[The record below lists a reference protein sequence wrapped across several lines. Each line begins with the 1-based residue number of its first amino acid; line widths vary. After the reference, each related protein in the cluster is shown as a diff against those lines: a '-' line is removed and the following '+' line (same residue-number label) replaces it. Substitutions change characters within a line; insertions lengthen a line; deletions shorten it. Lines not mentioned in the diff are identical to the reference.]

1 MNIKKKIMA
10 KIVDVVAREILDS
23 RGFPTIEIDVSLDD
37 GSIGRASV
45 PSGASTGTFEA
56 HELRDNDSR
65 YHGKGVLK
73 AIYAI
78 SHVLKPLLMGV
89 NVQDQK
95 TIDNIMIH
103 ADGSKNKSILGANAL
118 LGVSLACA
126 KAAALSLKIPF
137 YQYIQKVGDFKSEMQ
152 QPRPMMN
159 VINGGAH
166 ADNAL
171 DIQEFMIVPMN
182 ASCIKES
189 IRMGSEIFQNLKK
202 ILKQNKLNTN
212 VGDEGGF
219 APQLQS
225 TRQTLNYLIDAINI
239 SGYGPGCDV
248 CIALDVAANELLQD
262 DGTYSFE
269 GENISA
275 SDLVNVYKNLCDEFP
290 IISIED
296 GFAEEDFKAWA
307 LLTKELGDKIQIV
320 GDDLFVTNVEKLK
333 MGIDQKLANAVL
345 IKPNQIGTLTETLET
360 IQCAQVNN
368 FKCIISHRSGETE
381 DTCIAD
387 IAVGTSA
394 GQIKTGSLSRTD
406 RVAKYNQLIRI
417 EEQLG

>member
-1 MNIKKKIMA
+1 MA

-23 RGFPTIEIDVSLDD
+23 RGFPTVEVDVSLDD
-37 GSIGRASV
+37 GSFGRSSV
-45 PSGASTGTFEA
+45 PSGASTGTYEA

-73 AIYAI
+73 AVYSIVYVI
-78 SHVLKPLLMGV
+78 KPQILGV
-89 NVQDQK
+89 HAHEQK
-95 TIDNIMIH
+95 NIDHIMMQ
-103 ADGSKNKSILGANAL
+103 ADGSKNKCNLGANAL

-126 KAAALSLKIPF
+126 KAAAVSLKIPF
-137 YQYIQKVGDFKSEMQ
+137 YEYIQKLADNKRDIVL
-152 QPRPMMN
+152 PRPMMN
-159 VINGGAH
+159 VINGGVH

-171 DIQEFMIVPMN
+171 DFQEFMIVPMN
-182 ASCIKES
+182 SSCVKES
-189 IRMGSEIFQNLKK
+189 IRIGSEIFQNLKK

-225 TRQTLNYLIDAINI
+225 TRQTLNYLIDAIKV
-239 SGYGPGCDV
+239 SGYKPGRDV
-248 CIALDVAANELLQD
+248 CIALDVAANELRQD
-262 DGTYSFE
+262 DGTYTFE
-269 GENISA
+269 GENISS
-275 SDLVNVYKNLCDEFP
+275 SDLVNVYKNLCEEFP

-296 GFAEEDFKAWA
+296 GFAEEDFDAWA
-307 LLTKELGDKIQIV
+307 LLTKELGDKVQIV

-333 MGIDQKLANAVL
+333 MGVDQKLANAIL

-360 IQCAQVNN
+360 IKYAQENYFN
-368 FKCIISHRSGETE
+368 CIISHRSGETE
-381 DTCIAD
+381 DTSIAD

-417 EEQLG
+417 EEQIS